1 MIAIFLLAGSM
12 AFAQPKKSEVPNNW
26 FQLDPAT
33 SGYDGIS
40 LDKARE
46 LLKSKNLKSNRVIV
60 AVIDSGID
68 TTHTSL
74 KPVLWTN
81 PGEIPGNGIDDDK
94 NGYIDDVHGWNFIGG
109 KDGRNVKD
117 DSFEAARVYYALKD
131 KWENKSV
138 DENALNATEKAE
150 YATYKRAKE
159 KVQGD
164 VNQEEVGFLRQLK
177 PRFVNGDSI
186 IRKELGKDE
195 YNCTDLKA
203 LTTQDPNA
211 KITKSILI
219 GFCQGNKSDDIT
231 NTQLLEYIDG
241 EIRKADAATTAPEN
255 YRAEIVKDN
264 ENDINDRYY
273 GNNDIMANTPFHGT
287 FCAGIIAG
295 VKGTNPESIT
305 GIADNVRIM
314 AVRAVPDGDEHDK
327 DIALAIRYAV
337 DNGAKIISM
346 SFGKDFSPEKK
357 WVDDA
362 FKYAESKGVLLVH
375 AAGNDHKNV
384 DSTYNFPNPDYA
396 DGSGRASNI
405 ITVGASSDKKLGS
418 ALADFSNYGKKEV
431 DVFAPGVAVYSTT
444 PFNNSF
450 GKSNGTSFAGPIVA
464 GIAALTLQYYPNLT
478 PQQLKTIIEKTAQAP
493 AGKVNKPGSSEMVS
507 LSDISVSGGIVDA
520 YEAVKYAGDMKTPL
534 MKNKDKKRLP
544 KTKISKP
551 KKG

>member
-1 MIAIFLLAGSM
+1 
-12 AFAQPKKSEVPNNW
+12 
-26 FQLDPAT
+26 
-33 SGYDGIS
+33 
-40 LDKARE
+40 
-46 LLKSKNLKSNRVIV
+46 
-60 AVIDSGID
+60 
-68 TTHTSL
+68 
-74 KPVLWTN
+74 
-81 PGEIPGNGIDDDK
+81 
-94 NGYIDDVHGWNFIGG
+94 
-109 KDGRNVKD
+109 
-117 DSFEAARVYYALKD
+117 
-131 KWENKSV
+131 
-138 DENALNATEKAE
+138 
-150 YATYKRAKE
+150 
-159 KVQGD
+159 
-164 VNQEEVGFLRQLK
+164 
-177 PRFVNGDSI
+177 
-186 IRKELGKDE
+186 
-195 YNCTDLKA
+195 
-203 LTTQDPNA
+203 
-211 KITKSILI
+211 
-219 GFCQGNKSDDIT
+219 
-231 NTQLLEYIDG
+231 
-241 EIRKADAATTAPEN
+241 
-255 YRAEIVKDN
+255 
-264 ENDINDRYY
+264 
-273 GNNDIMANTPFHGT
+273 
-287 FCAGIIAG
+287 
-295 VKGTNPESIT
+295 
-305 GIADNVRIM
+305 
-314 AVRAVPDGDEHDK
+314 
-327 DIALAIRYAV
+327 
-337 DNGAKIISM
+337 M